1 MRRPSPRTQQRRPS
15 GADRHLSEGKRGF
28 ADDYVVTVG
37 STWPVPTQ
45 AQIDRFIKMNEAAR
59 KTDLEADRAR
69 TMSERLAD
77 VARLSRSVTSLRESA
92 HDARD
97 A

>member
-1 MRRPSPRTQQRRPS
+1 M
-15 GADRHLSEGKRGF
+15 
-28 ADDYVVTVG
+28 
-37 STWPVPTQ
+37 PTQ

-59 KTDLEADRAR
+59 KADLEADRAR

-77 VARLSRSVTSLRESA
+77 VARLSRSVTSLRESM
-92 HDARD
+92 HDERD